1 MSRTAQRKRKL
12 FRGIVP
18 GLAGLVLLVG
28 SARAN
33 EIDPWTFAYAGLD
46 HFYNVEYEEAIAD
59 FESAIA
65 GDPQNPAFYN
75 MLANTYLFQELKRLG
90 QLDGNLYDASNSFL
104 RVAKP
109 KPDANQMAKIKNTLA
124 KARSLCEAGLRENP
138 RDADALYALGTS
150 YGIKANYKFTIERS
164 WFQALRAGSKANDL
178 HEKVLKIDP
187 DYHDAKLI
195 AGLYQ
200 YVVGSIPRGI
210 KWFAFIIG
218 YRGSKQKGIRLLQ
231 EAMQGGK
238 ITTSDAA
245 FLLTV
250 AYNREKEFDYARTLL
265 VALMEYYPRN
275 ALLRLEY
282 GRTYS
287 RERRGKEALEVYVA
301 VARDMEAGRP
311 GYDQLPRAR
320 LWYQVG
326 MLYQQQGRFAEAL
339 AAYARVTERSE
350 SEGLVRAYSGLRRGE
365 IFLAQQNLEEARAEY
380 ERVAALPYEEPKR
393 EAEKRLNSLGG

>member
-1 MSRTAQRKRKL
+1 MSQATQRKRKL
-12 FRGIVP
+12 ARGAISTLV
-18 GLAGLVLLVG
+18 GVMLLAG

-65 GDPQNPAFYN
+65 RDPRNPVFYN
-75 MLANTYLFQELKRLG
+75 FLANIYLFQELKHLG

-104 RVAKP
+104 KAEKP
-109 KPDANQMAKIKNTLA
+109 KPDPNQMAKIKNTLA
-124 KARSLCEAGLRENP
+124 KARALCKARLREDP
-138 RDADALYALGTS
+138 RDADALYALGAS
-150 YGIKANYKFTIERS
+150 YGIEANYKFTIERS

-187 DYHDAKLI
+187 GYHDAKLI
-195 AGLYQ
+195 PGLYQ

-210 KWFAFIIG
+210 KWFAFMIG
-218 YRGSKQKGIRLLQ
+218 YRGSKEKGIRLLQ

-238 ITTSDAA
+238 IVTSDAA
-245 FLLTV
+245 TLL
-250 AYNREKEFDYARTLL
+250 ALIYSREKDFNYARTLL
-265 VALMEYYPRN
+265 GALIEYYPRN

-287 RERRGKEALEVYVA
+287 RERKGKEALEVYAA

-311 GYDQLPRAR
+311 GYDKLPRA
-320 LWYQVG
+320 
-326 MLYQQQGRFAEAL
+326 
-339 AAYARVTERSE
+339 
-350 SEGLVRAYSGLRRGE
+350 
-365 IFLAQQNLEEARAEY
+365 
-380 ERVAALPYEEPKR
+380 
-393 EAEKRLNSLGG
+393 